1 MEFLESLRVSGIL
14 WNLKRILQN
23 LWNYLK
29 TSDLKLGYLSQQL
42 IQATIQTTIL
52 ARTKC

>member
-1 MEFLESLRVSGIL
+1 MEFLESLRFSGIL
-14 WNLKRILQN
+14 WNLKRILWN

-42 IQATIQTTIL
+42 IQAAIQTIIQ
-52 ARTKC
+52 AKN